1 MKILLGSLLLL
12 FALNTALWGQ
22 MKADTTECG
31 WRDLAPAQ
39 FKKLLA
45 DSVVTLID
53 VRTSAEYHAGHI
65 EGARNIDVRKPDFDK
80 QITGLKV
87 DRPVAVYCKGGVRSR
102 VAARKLVQKGFRVY
116 NLDKGYLSWPDK
128 LKK

>member
-1 MKILLGSLLLL
+1 MKILLGSLLLCL
-12 FALNTALWGQ
+12 AVSTAVLGQ
-22 MKADTTECG
+22 MKADTTGGG
-31 WRDLAPAQ
+31 WKDLAPAQ

-53 VRTSAEYHAGHI
+53 VRTSAEYQAGHI
-65 EGARNIDVRKPDFDK
+65 EGARNIDVRKPDFDNR
-80 QITGLKV
+80 ISGLKA

-116 NLDKGYLSWPDK
+116 NLDKGYLFWPDK